1 MGDAIATLEGSLPS
15 LCENINLSVRQSTAL
30 EAGDYKVAKMLSDGV
45 FNSPLPAGMTVLND
59 ATNACVFLAL
69 KVCNALIS
77 ISAEKKLKEI
87 PRVATSVIASYP
99 QELNEIR
106 DISSLYTVVDAN
118 KLMRDKKHLR
128 NNLSFTEELPYG
140 EGVFS
145 QLSHYRLQQKINELT
160 HRHENLLSIYTCEPL
175 SLLVGYID
183 KRLFIL
189 DTHPV
194 PEVFGRNGNGQFKL
208 YKSASPACCRSLC
221 QWLWNRLAKNG
232 ACSSGSQSLAVVE

>member
-1 MGDAIATLEGSLPS
+1 
-15 LCENINLSVRQSTAL
+15 
-30 EAGDYKVAKMLSDGV
+30 MLSDGV
-45 FNSPLPAGMTVLND
+45 SNRPLPAGMTVLND

-69 KVCNALIS
+69 KVCDALIS
-77 ISAEKKLKEI
+77 ISVENKLKEI
-87 PRVATSVIASYP
+87 PRIATSVISYP

-118 KLMRDKKHLR
+118 KLMRDNKHLR

-145 QLSHYRLQQKINELT
+145 QISRDRLQQKINELT
-160 HRHENLLSIYTCEPL
+160 HTHENLLSIYTREPL
-175 SLLVGYID
+175 SLLVGCID

-194 PEVFGRNGNGQFKL
+194 PEVFGGNGNWQFKL
-208 YKSASPACCRSLC
+208 YESGSPACCRSLC
-221 QWLWNRLAKNG
+221 QRLWNRLAKNG
-232 ACSSGSQSLAVVE
+232 ACSSQSQ